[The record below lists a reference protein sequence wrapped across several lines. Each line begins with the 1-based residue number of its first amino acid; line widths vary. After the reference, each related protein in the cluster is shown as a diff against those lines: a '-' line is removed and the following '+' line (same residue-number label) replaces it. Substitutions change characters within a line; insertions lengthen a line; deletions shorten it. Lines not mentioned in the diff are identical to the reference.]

1 MLDFNKSPA
10 IRESRQPDFSHA
22 LQADRAETSRLEP
35 CVAQGAGGE
44 EFQPLSPCWPY
55 DCDLRGR
62 PNARISS
69 NERTTTSSRGGGH
82 GLDAEDV
89 KGTAQIVGERRQAEL
104 GAHVGEAAHQE
115 RALMHPL
122 LDAAERMLNDL
133 APTVENLL
141 RGRARSHGR
150 APAGGARLTNHSGR
164 S

>member
-1 MLDFNKSPA
+1 MSAPPPQAAAAAVMASTPRML
-10 IRESRQPDFSHA
+10 
-22 LQADRAETSRLEP
+22 RAR
-35 CVAQGAGGE
+35 
-44 EFQPLSPCWPY
+44 
-55 DCDLRGR
+55 R
-62 PNARISS
+62 
-69 NERTTTSSRGGGH
+69 
-82 GLDAEDV
+82 
-89 KGTAQIVGERRQAEL
+89 KIVGKRRQAEL

-122 LDAAERMLNDL
+122 LDAAERMLDDL